1 MWAFG
6 CCLFDIPFLDCVR
19 SPCVWD
25 GGPPHLCSIPCL
37 RSLGTQGMT
46 SYLAWNIPTHNGR
59 PKGYLFN
66 RTPILWKT
74 LSLPI
79 CFPMNN
85 NNSDMARSYGNI
97 IPVLMSCISVDV
109 SRNTMFVNSL
119 LESPTHISKWRRLH
133 RTSVNVSTVAWTW
146 WMRRVGKDC
155 SLPRLAEW
163 RSDFSK
169 CTPDAMR
176 TLRLHNISCQYV
188 APTFPLDRK

>member
-1 MWAFG
+1 ME
-6 CCLFDIPFLDCVR
+6 VR
-19 SPCVWD
+19 PIFVPYPAYVLWE
-25 GGPPHLCSIPCL
+25 H
-37 RSLGTQGMT
+37 
-46 SYLAWNIPTHNGR
+46 
-59 PKGYLFN
+59 KGW
-66 RTPILWKT
+66 RHT
-74 LSLPI
+74 LHETFLPI
-79 CFPMNN
+79 MADQKVIYSIGLLYFGKPSVCLCFPMNN

-109 SRNTMFVNSL
+109 SRNTMFMNCL
-119 LESPTHISKWRRLH
+119 LESPTLISKWRRLH